1 MTNERI
7 DLTVPRAMIGTAVP
21 ARGGEM
27 NEALLHALLE
37 LVQDVRDD
45 RDRLLKERNA
55 DLAGAPQVDE
65 QQAAAAEREKAKEK
79 LAELRSAKLVVER
92 KLKRKTEECNRAIAE
107 VHEWREQSD
116 KLRDRIVTANEAV
129 LRQEAE
135 IERLKKQVVEA
146 TNELKDAYAEITR
159 LEEQAAE
166 AREEPETPLVGAPLE
181 TVRRHVESAIESFDD
196 SDKCLRALN
205 RAQSALTAAKKTE
218 TEKED

>member
-1 MTNERI
+1 MTNER
-7 DLTVPRAMIGTAVP
+7 LSAPRAMIGTALP

-55 DLAGAPQVDE
+55 GLDGAPQVDE

-79 LAELRSAKLVVER
+79 LAELRSAKIVVER

-135 IERLKKQVVEA
+135 IERLKKQ
-146 TNELKDAYAEITR
+146 
-159 LEEQAAE
+159 AAE
-166 AREEPETPLVGAPLE
+166 SSEEPDTPLVGAPLE